1 MRGGGVG
8 RGCVGEGERGGA
20 RKIEGDTERERGGG
34 GGRQGSVTQ

>member
-20 RKIEGDTERERGGG
+20 RKRDRYVRKIEGDTER
-34 GGRQGSVTQ
+34 